1 MQPVT
6 SILEGLNP
14 EQQRAVQ
21 HVEGPLLV
29 LAGAGSGKTR
39 MLTHRIA
46 HLIATG
52 AAQRDEILAVTF
64 TNKAAKEMRE
74 RVNQLSGYD
83 GYRIWVATFHSTCV
97 RILRSDIGQLGYERG
112 FVIYDQTDS
121 LALVKRVLRQMNLDE
136 RSHPPRGVRAELDR
150 VKSRG
155 LMPADVIADGTL
167 HDERLGEIYRQYQT
181 ELRRANA
188 LDFGDLIVLTV
199 RLFQNHPGVLES
211 YQRRWRYILVD
222 EYQDTNPVQYQ
233 LLRLLAAQHRN
244 LCVVGDEDQSIYRF
258 READIRNILDFEKDY
273 PGAAVVRLER
283 NYRSTQ
289 QILDAATAVVSNNT
303 ERKGKKLVANQSGGD
318 PIRFFEAADDRAE
331 ASYVI
336 RELLRLRDRG
346 QPLSE
351 SAIFYRTHAQSR
363 PFEEELRNYDVDYT
377 MVGGTRFY
385 DRAEIK
391 DALAYLRILRNP
403 NDTESLRRIINSPVR
418 GIGKTT
424 VERLLMIGEQHELS
438 LYRASELAIERGM
451 LRGAAAKR
459 VPEFFA
465 MMDALRDDA
474 PASVAQCLA
483 QVLDRS
489 GTLRAL
495 EREGSIEAEGRQA
508 NLQELLVA
516 AEEFERDNESL
527 DEDHGEERNLLDLFL
542 ESITLYS
549 ELDDYD
555 ETRDRIAL
563 MTVHVAKGL
572 EFQTVFL
579 VGVEE
584 GLFPHFASLN
594 DPAAIE
600 EERRLCYVG
609 MTRAKSGLHITN
621 ASMRRMHGS
630 VRYNAPSRFLAEIP
644 EEFGVGREQRRN
656 YARGPGFGTA
666 RPRLAPTS
674 TPGAAGEPT
683 IDYSE
688 AQYAPDDGPS
698 SGSRVEHPVFGAGTI
713 MQVVGSG
720 QNTKLRIRF
729 DRAGLKTIV
738 LRYAQLRLLA

>member
-1 MQPVT
+1 
-6 SILEGLNP
+6 
-14 EQQRAVQ
+14 
-21 HVEGPLLV
+21 
-29 LAGAGSGKTR
+29 
-39 MLTHRIA
+39 
-46 HLIATG
+46 
-52 AAQRDEILAVTF
+52 
-64 TNKAAKEMRE
+64 
-74 RVNQLSGYD
+74 
-83 GYRIWVATFHSTCV
+83 
-97 RILRSDIGQLGYERG
+97 
-112 FVIYDQTDS
+112 
-121 LALVKRVLRQMNLDE
+121 
-136 RSHPPRGVRAELDR
+136 
-150 VKSRG
+150 
-155 LMPADVIADGTL
+155 
-167 HDERLGEIYRQYQT
+167 
-181 ELRRANA
+181 
-188 LDFGDLIVLTV
+188 
-199 RLFQNHPGVLES
+199 
-211 YQRRWRYILVD
+211 
-222 EYQDTNPVQYQ
+222 
-233 LLRLLAAQHRN
+233 
-244 LCVVGDEDQSIYRF
+244 
-258 READIRNILDFEKDY
+258 
-273 PGAAVVRLER
+273 
-283 NYRSTQ
+283 
-289 QILDAATAVVSNNT
+289 
-303 ERKGKKLVANQSGGD
+303 
-318 PIRFFEAADDRAE
+318 
-331 ASYVI
+331 
-336 RELLRLRDRG
+336 
-346 QPLSE
+346 
-351 SAIFYRTHAQSR
+351 
-363 PFEEELRNYDVDYT
+363 
-377 MVGGTRFY
+377 
-385 DRAEIK
+385 
-391 DALAYLRILRNP
+391 
-403 NDTESLRRIINSPVR
+403 
-418 GIGKTT
+418 
-424 VERLLMIGEQHELS
+424 MIGEQHELS

-527 DEDHGEERNLLDLFL
+527 DEDDGEERNLLDLFL

-549 ELDDYD
+549 ELDNYD

-666 RPRLAPTS
+666 RPRPAPTS